1 MAQQPPST
9 PSRTPVE
16 ETAAPAAPAGSY
28 DKPSV
33 KTLDQRDVLSA
44 VKKGSK
50 FPSRGFAG

>member
-16 ETAAPAAPAGSY
+16 ETAAPTAPASY